1 MGVMGPRE
9 ESKGS
14 GEMSGLPE
22 ALFFPYIDLEG
33 RTLWSLLV
41 WFRRILLLQPR
52 FCCLG
57 SCALEARASGWLEVE
72 RPLWVDLDS
81 TAARSLLSEWE
92 RLAHLYQDSGY
103 LFYLQHGLPHLQE
116 EPGWNLVREIRRYGG
131 DHQEISAEE
140 NTLRGQ
146 LLLQM
151 AQDLDRQRR
160 EIQEEL
166 ASLERN
172 EAQMLRQL
180 GVGEVD
186 DLEWATEPLPS
197 LEEDDF
203 LIPLRVRAWGE
214 LLTARRTSTT
224 PPLLTTNRLALEHL
238 LDRALAPQPLEE
250 WAIPISLM
258 EVPLPLFR
266 PADGKEC
273 GRIREALVDL
283 TPWNTF
289 CENFS
294 SLLGEAK
301 GTSHEQTQALLPRAR
316 ALGSY
321 FREQVSEL
329 VIERI
334 VAMEPRWTMGWQEAS
349 LQLLLL
355 PGWDARVILG
365 DSPNPDKG
373 NLVVMHLEEA

>member
-1 MGVMGPRE
+1 
-9 ESKGS
+9 
-14 GEMSGLPE
+14 MSGLPE
-22 ALFFPYIDLEG
+22 ALFFPYTDLEG

-41 WFRRILLLQPR
+41 WFRRLLLLQPR

-57 SCALEARASGWLEVE
+57 PCALEARASGWLEVE

-81 TAARSLLSEWE
+81 TTARSLLSEWE

-103 LFYLQHGLPHLQE
+103 LSYLQHGLPNLQE
-116 EPGWNLVREIRRYGG
+116 EPGWNLVREIRRYGEDG
-131 DHQEISAEE
+131 QESSAQE

-166 ASLERN
+166 ASLERT

-180 GVGEVD
+180 GVGETE

-197 LEEDDF
+197 LEENDF
-203 LIPLRVRAWGE
+203 LIPQRIKAWGE
-214 LLTARRTSTT
+214 LLAARRTSPT

-238 LDRALAPQPLEE
+238 LDRALAWQPLEQ
-250 WAIPISLM
+250 WAIPISIM
-258 EVPLPLFR
+258 EVPLPLFC
-266 PADGKEC
+266 PLDGKES
-273 GRIREALVDL
+273 GGMREALVDL
-283 TPWNTF
+283 VPFNTF
-289 CENFS
+289 CESFS
-294 SLLGEAK
+294 SLLAEVK
-301 GTSHEQTQALLPRAR
+301 GTSQEQTRALLPRAR

-321 FREQVSEL
+321 FREQVSDL
-329 VIERI
+329 VVERI
-334 VAMEPRWTMGWQEAS
+334 VSMEPRWTGGWQEAT
-349 LQLLLL
+349 LQVLVF

-365 DSPNPDKG
+365 DSPDPEKG
-373 NLVVMHLEEA
+373 NLVVMYLEEASAFLEELPHR